1 MLRETLV
8 SHDMIRYDVVQAG
21 RVLHVRAP
29 FGSVRMDRSLD
40 LVGVYQYPW
49 DTRKPRAQLLE
60 ARSKLRKRLDVMLQ
74 RLPRRNLLFVC
85 GDYNVQLPAKDRHV
99 GTGIL
104 IKDPSSQQ
112 ATDSQELLNLVV
124 SHDLCAVNTW
134 RGPKQMAYT
143 YSMGKAR
150 TLIDYVFVRVRDA
163 DSIAKGCLPL
173 TSFPIADWRL
183 DGKHRAMIGSLAATW
198 KVRPTNKPQPQYN
211 KEAMLEAYSKDP
223 TLAEVSSAFVG
234 LMEQHRC
241 TADKIS
247 DCLLQACCRV
257 YPAVRAKCTED
268 RMSLVRGPIATM
280 WATWRTLHAT
290 RGASLRSVLQIW
302 RLRVRFR
309 IQKKA
314 VEKASR
320 EQRKLRVHTLLEQA
334 ETDDKAHN
342 TRGLYSTVRK
352 LAPKQRYKPLQVK
365 MEKGICLS
373 CREETA
379 ELKRFFGEVFCDKET
394 VIVQPWMEPYCPA
407 LDTLQRALQKLPA
420 HKAVPGICAPS
431 MVWKACATIV
441 APFSACCLCR
451 YGIFTHT
458 DGPAPLEGW
467 MDGACT
473 ESG

>member
-1 MLRETLV
+1 MARSLAMFDELVLLLNTVEYKHVSAVVVQETHWKHESTWRASGWSCVHSGCAAESYTGILIMLRETLV

-60 ARSKLRKRLDVMLQ
+60 ARSKLCKRLDVMLQ

-183 DGKHRAMIGSLAATW
+183 D
-198 KVRPTNKPQPQYN
+198 
-211 KEAMLEAYSKDP
+211 
-223 TLAEVSSAFVG
+223 
-234 LMEQHRC
+234 
-241 TADKIS
+241 
-247 DCLLQACCRV
+247 
-257 YPAVRAKCTED
+257 
-268 RMSLVRGPIATM
+268 
-280 WATWRTLHAT
+280 
-290 RGASLRSVLQIW
+290 
-302 RLRVRFR
+302 
-309 IQKKA
+309 
-314 VEKASR
+314 
-320 EQRKLRVHTLLEQA
+320 
-334 ETDDKAHN
+334 
-342 TRGLYSTVRK
+342 
-352 LAPKQRYKPLQVK
+352 
-365 MEKGICLS
+365 
-373 CREETA
+373 
-379 ELKRFFGEVFCDKET
+379 
-394 VIVQPWMEPYCPA
+394 
-407 LDTLQRALQKLPA
+407 
-420 HKAVPGICAPS
+420 
-431 MVWKACATIV
+431 
-441 APFSACCLCR
+441 
-451 YGIFTHT
+451 
-458 DGPAPLEGW
+458 
-467 MDGACT
+467 
-473 ESG
+473 